1 MYAQAVNVL
10 TIYKFL
16 SIIKAVNTSLVY
28 KKSCS
33 VFGHSKIKITK
44 ELENNLK
51 STFEMLITQENV
63 KYFYFGGFGEFD
75 DLCDSIITEL
85 KTEHLEIYRIFCLS
99 DPRHQ
104 RLSKRPKW
112 LKDEDYEEI
121 TYLDLNFDY
130 WYSRIYYRNCEI
142 IDHSDFVVFYVN
154 HTEQSGAYKALQY
167 AKRKKKQIINVCDTT

>member
-1 MYAQAVNVL
+1 MYAQVVNVL
-10 TIYKFL
+10 TIVKIL
-16 SIIKAVNTSLVY
+16 SIIRVVNTSLIY

-51 STFEMLITQENV
+51 STFKMLITQENV

-75 DLCDSIITEL
+75 DLCHSIITEL
-85 KTEHLEIYRIFCLS
+85 KNEHPEIYRIFCLS

-130 WYSRIYYRNCEI
+130 WYTRIYYRNCEI
-142 IDHSDFVVFYVN
+142 IDRSDFVVFYVN

-167 AKRKKKQIINVCDTT
+167 AKRKKKQIINVCTNL

>member
-1 MYAQAVNVL
+1 MYAQVVNVL
-10 TIYKFL
+10 TIIKIL
-16 SIIKAVNTSLVY
+16 SIIRVVNTSSIY
-28 KKSCS
+28 EKSCS

-44 ELENNLK
+44 ELENYLK
-51 STFEMLITQENV
+51 STFKMLITQENV

-75 DLCDSIITEL
+75 DLCHSIITEL
-85 KTEHLEIYRIFCLS
+85 KNEYPEVYRIFCLS

-142 IDHSDFVVFYVN
+142 IDRSDFVIFYVN

>member
-1 MYAQAVNVL
+1 MNVD
-10 TIYKFL
+10 F
-16 SIIKAVNTSLVY
+16 
-28 KKSCS
+28 KSCS
-33 VFGHSKIKITK
+33 CFGHNKINVFKHLKEKLMSIFK
-44 ELENNLK
+44 ELISK
-51 STFEMLITQENV
+51 ENV

-75 DLCDSIITEL
+75 DLCHSIITEL
-85 KTEHLEIYRIFCLS
+85 KNEYPEMYRIFCLS

-142 IDHSDFVVFYVN
+142 IDRSDFVIFYVN

>member
-1 MYAQAVNVL
+1 MYAQVVNVL

-16 SIIKAVNTSLVY
+16 SIIKVVNTSLVY

-33 VFGHSKIKITK
+33 VFGHSKIEITK

-51 STFEMLITQENV
+51 STFKMLITQENV

-75 DLCDSIITEL
+75 DLCHSIITEL
-85 KTEHLEIYRIFCLS
+85 KNEYSEIYRIFCLS

-130 WYSRIYYRNCEI
+130 WYTRIYYRNCEI
-142 IDHSDFVVFYVN
+142 IDRSDFVVFYVN
-154 HTEQSGAYKALQY
+154 HAEKSGAYKALQY
-167 AKRKKKQIINVCDTT
+167 AIKKKKQIINVCDTT

>member
-1 MYAQAVNVL
+1 MYAQVVNVL

-16 SIIKAVNTSLVY
+16 SIIKAVNTSLIY
-28 KKSCS
+28 EKSCS
-33 VFGHSKIKITK
+33 VFGHSKIEITK

-51 STFEMLITQENV
+51 STFKMLITQENV

-75 DLCDSIITEL
+75 DFCHSIITEL
-85 KTEHLEIYRIFCLS
+85 KNEYSEIYRIFCLS
-99 DPRHQ
+99 NPRHQ

-130 WYSRIYYRNCEI
+130 WYTRIYYRNCEI
-142 IDHSDFVVFYVN
+142 IDRSDFVVFYVN
-154 HTEQSGAYKALQY
+154 HTEKSGAYKALQY
-167 AKRKKKQIINVCDTT
+167 AIKKKKQIINICTNL

>member
-1 MYAQAVNVL
+1 MRAQVVNVL
-10 TIYKFL
+10 TIIEIL
-16 SIIKAVNTSLVY
+16 SIIKVVNASLIY

-33 VFGHSKIKITK
+33 VFGHSKIEITK
-44 ELENNLK
+44 ELENSLK
-51 STFEMLITQENV
+51 STFEMLISQENV

-75 DLCDSIITEL
+75 DLCHSIITEL
-85 KTEHLEIYRIFCLS
+85 KNEYPEMYRIFCLS

-142 IDHSDFVVFYVN
+142 IDRSDFVIFYVN

>member
-1 MYAQAVNVL
+1 MRAQVVNVL
-10 TIYKFL
+10 TIIKFL
-16 SIIKAVNTSLVY
+16 SIIKVVNTSLIY

-33 VFGHSKIKITK
+33 VFGHSKIEITK

-51 STFEMLITQENV
+51 STFKMLIIQENV

-75 DLCDSIITEL
+75 DLCHSIITEL
-85 KTEHLEIYRIFCLS
+85 KNEYPEIYRIFCLS

-130 WYSRIYYRNCEI
+130 WYTRIYYRNCEI
-142 IDHSDFVVFYVN
+142 IDRSDFVVFYVN
-154 HTEQSGAYKALQY
+154 HTKQSGAYKALQY
-167 AKRKKKQIINVCDTT
+167 AIKKKKQIINICTNL

>member
-10 TIYKFL
+10 TTINFL
-16 SIIKAVNTSLVY
+16 TIIKIVNTSLIY
-28 KKSCS
+28 EKSCS
-33 VFGHSKIKITK
+33 VFGHSKIEITK

-51 STFEMLITQENV
+51 STFKMLITQENV

-75 DLCDSIITEL
+75 DLCHSIITEL
-85 KTEHLEIYRIFCLS
+85 KNEYPEIYRIFCLS
-99 DPRHQ
+99 DPQHQ
-104 RLSKRPKW
+104 RLSKRPIW

-130 WYSRIYYRNCEI
+130 WYTRIYYRNCEI
-142 IDHSDFVVFYVN
+142 IDRSDFVVFYVN

-167 AKRKKKQIINVCDTT
+167 AIKKKKQIINICTNL

>member
-1 MYAQAVNVL
+1 MYAQVVNVL

-16 SIIKAVNTSLVY
+16 SIIKVVNTSLVY

-51 STFEMLITQENV
+51 STFKMLITQENV

-75 DLCDSIITEL
+75 DLCHSIITEL
-85 KTEHLEIYRIFCLS
+85 KNEYPEVYRIFCLS

-112 LKDEDYEEI
+112 LKEEDYEEI
-121 TYLDLNFDY
+121 TYLDLKFWLLVY
-130 WYSRIYYRNCEI
+130 
-142 IDHSDFVVFYVN
+142 
-154 HTEQSGAYKALQY
+154 
-167 AKRKKKQIINVCDTT
+167 

>member
-1 MYAQAVNVL
+1 MYAQVVNVL
-10 TIYKFL
+10 TIIKIL
-16 SIIKAVNTSLVY
+16 SIIRVVNTSSIY
-28 KKSCS
+28 EKSCS

-44 ELENNLK
+44 ELENYLK

-75 DLCDSIITEL
+75 DLCHSIITEL
-85 KTEHLEIYRIFCLS
+85 KTKHLEIYRIFCLS

-142 IDHSDFVVFYVN
+142 IDHSDYCVFMLTKLSNIPVQKKHLN
-154 HTEQSGAYKALQY
+154 MQKG
-167 AKRKKKQIINVCDTT
+167 KRKK